1 MKDKNTLQPPAEP
14 LQHERSMQKWMDA
27 AHNSEDI
34 RDRVAMTCGLS
45 RGVFGNLSFTGT
57 GVEDGTSSND
67 SEYFEEQHS
76 AQQLA
81 PQKLCCCK
89 CS

>member
-45 RGVFGNLSFTGT
+45 RGVFGNLSFTRT

-76 AQQLA
+76 A
-81 PQKLCCCK
+81 
-89 CS
+89 